1 MTPTQR
7 RSFKKS
13 ENDFSDNGI
22 LVKDAM
28 KLIERSE
35 FYDEIIQTF
44 NLDEI
49 QADFIE
55 IKGAKKLVD
64 TLIDADEE
72 FDKIDLDSSLENVRL
87 HKYTDD
93 NQIILEISDIQEN
106 TILTKT
112 KKDIIHPQSIY
123 SVRSE
128 YLGMYGIDKYL
139 EYCKSQGYQDIIDA
153 NIEMLNIKATQCQ
166 TKKKFRLL
174 KKNDEYF

>member
-128 YLGMYGIDKYL
+128 
-139 EYCKSQGYQDIIDA
+139 
-153 NIEMLNIKATQCQ
+153 
-166 TKKKFRLL
+166 
-174 KKNDEYF
+174 